1 MHYLPS
7 ANFILTAPRT
17 RVLNPTACLCFSSAD
32 ILSHAKT
39 NSLCSYLLLFHLF
52 PHLPLPLPLSSLP
65 PQMGLSPS
73 RMPQAQGM
81 MAGHGGGNMVGQ
93 TANQGQFLPQTQFPP
108 GPAVAATGAMNV
120 TVGPGMGQAP
130 AQAPVTQV
138 RLRDEPELRKFASN
152 S

>member
-1 MHYLPS
+1 
-7 ANFILTAPRT
+7 
-17 RVLNPTACLCFSSAD
+17 
-32 ILSHAKT
+32 
-39 NSLCSYLLLFHLF
+39 
-52 PHLPLPLPLSSLP
+52 
-65 PQMGLSPS
+65 MGMSPS

-93 TANQGQFLPQTQFPP
+93 TANQGQFLSQTQFPP

-138 RLRDEPELRKFASN
+138 RPADEPEFAESRATCCLGPLQVEQLTSVEQDADQTLN
-152 S
+152 NILT

>member
-1 MHYLPS
+1 
-7 ANFILTAPRT
+7 
-17 RVLNPTACLCFSSAD
+17 
-32 ILSHAKT
+32 
-39 NSLCSYLLLFHLF
+39 
-52 PHLPLPLPLSSLP
+52 
-65 PQMGLSPS
+65 MGMSPS

-138 RLRDEPELRKFASN
+138 RPWDEAELQKFNLNFVYVCVVWVGGWAEQPEPVQLMLSWTFSFLLAQN
-152 S
+152 SPLYIQARGYVPHQLGVHPGERCCDIVHLPT